1 MLRPPLPGTSA
12 DAAPAAG
19 ASDGSTETTPD
30 PDAAFELGQAQHEPT
45 ASELAF
51 FAFDEDVE
59 DAELAMFSDQDH
71 LRGGGQGQ
79 FTLGTELLDVVDL
92 GPASGA
98 PAPVGPPADEEED
111 LVLEAIGVEDTDL
124 TEEDLVVA
132 LSFGAPKLS
141 EEELHTKLDV
151 CNSVLREVCRGVRP
165 HPRRRLRRR
174 VGAAAA
180 RWEPQPLR
188 GPLPRVERGRGGAFS
203 QDSAVE
209 NLSRRPESE
218 RRSLLDRAVM
228 DLIERALSLAV
239 EELPDAEVDAL
250 LQRIAGYQQRLRG

>member
-1 MLRPPLPGTSA
+1 
-12 DAAPAAG
+12 
-19 ASDGSTETTPD
+19 
-30 PDAAFELGQAQHEPT
+30 
-45 ASELAF
+45 
-51 FAFDEDVE
+51 
-59 DAELAMFSDQDH
+59 MFSDQDH

-151 CNSVLREVCRGVRP
+151 CNSVLREVCRGVDRTRGGGVASVQLLLDGSP
-165 HPRRRLRRR
+165 SHF
-174 VGAAAA
+174 GALFHGLSVN
-180 RWEPQPLR
+180 E
-188 GPLPRVERGRGGAFS
+188 EGAFS
-203 QDSAVE
+203 LDSAVE